1 MKASLIKGYSL
12 KFLRVRQSKVPTSLK
27 IIFRDRMHL
36 ELLPIQTKMKT
47 ENQKPN
53 NKNQN
58 RKNFPFL
65 DCKCS
70 EESHTTQNNPF

>member
-47 ENQKPN
+47 EYQKPETKQQKPKQKGTLLFWIVN
-53 NKNQN
+53 AQK
-58 RKNFPFL
+58 KIIP
-65 DCKCS
+65 K
-70 EESHTTQNNPF
+70 